1 MCTNFSMDIYFLFL
15 LGIYWGVELLCHG
28 KSKSQLKFLRNCW
41 TFLQSV
47 QNTLQ
52 CCQQYVCMCAKSPQL
67 WLAIWGLQ
75 FCHIKSTLVIVSFW
89 IFKICSHPCEY
100 EVTSHCHFDLYLS
113 QWMSSIFS
121 YAYWLFYILFREI
134 IYLIMLSVIVQL

>member
-1 MCTNFSMDIYFLFL
+1 MCTNFSMNICFLFL
-15 LGIYWGVELLCHG
+15 LGIYWGVESQCHG

-52 CCQQYVCMCAKSPQL
+52 CCQQYVCMCAKSLQL

-75 FCHIKSTLVIVSFW
+75 FCHIKSTLVKKKKNQHLLLFLSEYLKFVAILVSMKWHLIV
-89 IFKICSHPCEY
+89 ILIYICPSECLAFFHKLIGY
-100 EVTSHCHFDLYLS
+100 FIYYL
-113 QWMSSIFS
+113 
-121 YAYWLFYILFREI
+121 EK
-134 IYLIMLSVIVQL
+134 